1 VISASFVTAERWHAD
16 IFLSYL
22 DTLWWGSAF
31 AGAILLS
38 CPLRQAR
45 SMSYSKSF
53 RCFGAAVLLAFI
65 LAASAEEIRLDALK
79 IPVVISGSSGPASVA
94 LEAIVVRADD
104 GLPHPL
110 AVLNHGSPRTAG
122 NRPTM
127 SPYRM
132 WAQAVAFAR
141 RGWVAVAFM
150 RRGYGRSEGGW
161 AENYGSCSNP
171 DYATAGRAGAS
182 DIAAVAQFMTTQPY
196 VSKGKWISVG
206 VSGAGPSLKRA
217 RMRWVF
223 AYPARL
229 SGARSST
236 STTS

>member
-1 VISASFVTAERWHAD
+1 
-16 IFLSYL
+16 
-22 DTLWWGSAF
+22 
-31 AGAILLS
+31 
-38 CPLRQAR
+38 
-45 SMSYSKSF
+45 MSYSKSF

-182 DIAAVAQFMTTQPY
+182 DIAAV

-206 VSGAGPSLKRA
+206 VSGAA
-217 RMRWVF
+217 RCAIVNVNDK
-223 AYPARL
+223 L
-229 SGARSST
+229 T
-236 STTS
+236 E

>member
-1 VISASFVTAERWHAD
+1 
-16 IFLSYL
+16 
-22 DTLWWGSAF
+22 
-31 AGAILLS
+31 
-38 CPLRQAR
+38 
-45 SMSYSKSF
+45 M
-53 RCFGAAVLLAFI
+53 
-65 LAASAEEIRLDALK
+65 DALK

-94 LEAIVVRADD
+94 LEAIVVRPDD
-104 GLPHPL
+104 RLPHPL

-141 RGWVAVAFM
+141 RGRVAVAFM

-161 AENYGSCSNP
+161 AENYGSCSNL

-206 VSGAGPSLKRA
+206 VSAAGPSLKHA

-229 SGARSST
+229 RGARSST